1 MYRCLG
7 RQLSLHRP
15 VPRRLSPSRG
25 GRVVR
30 RGPRL
35 PRRVNPRP
43 DPLTV
48 NTCSYC
54 GYGGQVS
61 IPEAL
66 GSPGVVGADLV
77 VLVTARPIA
86 PASSALAFA
95 GFCQEDRGTPDDQ
108 SPPGTP
114 YSPRRPT
121 LGHINIKPSVRK
133 ERAVVTPH
141 TTPMT
146 PIGVMGYYSPFSF
159 CNEMI

>member
-1 MYRCLG
+1 M
-7 RQLSLHRP
+7 
-15 VPRRLSPSRG
+15 
-25 GRVVR
+25 VR